1 MKAEIAEEIADEKFE
16 ASKRLAHGIEE
27 KPSTKIT
34 VKGETIS
41 TDIETSSS
49 YSIKPK

>member
-27 KPSTKIT
+27 ITSTKIT
-34 VKGETIS
+34 VKGETIN
-41 TDIETSSS
+41 TDIETSPS

>member
-27 KPSTKIT
+27 KPSPKIT
-34 VKGETIS
+34 VKGKAIS
-41 TDIETSSS
+41 THIEASPS